1 MVHRSPIIVLGG
13 LFILGSV
20 LVAAPVHGDE
30 VDDYVR
36 ATMKEQKI
44 PGLSIAIVR
53 DREPVRVQGYGLA
66 NIELEVPVTRD
77 TIFQTG
83 SVGKQFTAAGIL
95 LLAEDGNLKLD
106 DPLALHFP
114 SAPATWHPITIRHLL
129 THTSGLKD
137 YGEEEIDFRRDY
149 TEKELLEIA
158 WKVPLEFE
166 PGTQWSY
173 SNTGYMVLG
182 ILTSKLAGMHW
193 SKFQKQRIFE
203 PLGMA
208 TARVISESD
217 IVENRADGYEKNEEG
232 ELQNQEWVAPAL
244 NTLADGAVYVTAR
257 DMVAWD
263 AALRE
268 RKLLSEASYDEW
280 WTPVSL
286 GDGITFPYGFG
297 WSLNEQRGRRLI
309 EHGGSWQGF
318 RAAIARYV
326 EDGLTV
332 VVLANAAG
340 TPTEAIAHEI
350 AGIVDDDLRLPDPDT
365 PGDDPDPQR
374 TARLEG
380 VLKAWSEWR
389 TTPDMGRGLAA
400 TASGSVRESYGRWRT
415 GDQLAKMKSFSWL
428 ADDDLSSRP
437 MELRG
442 ETVTRIVHY
451 VLATLDARRVYRFYL
466 TADGKV
472 ADFGSER
479 RSLTAPGLADMQPL
493 AN

>member
-1 MVHRSPIIVLGG
+1 LI
-13 LFILGSV
+13 ILGWA

-30 VDDYVR
+30 VDDFVR
-36 ATMKEQKI
+36 ATMEELKI

-53 DREPVRVQGYGLA
+53 DGEPVRAQGYGLA
-66 NIELEVPVTRD
+66 NVELEVSVTPD

-95 LLAEDGNLKLD
+95 LLAEDGKLKLD

-114 SAPATWHPITIRHLL
+114 SAPAAWHRITIRHLL

-149 TEKELLEIA
+149 TEKELLEID

-166 PGTQWSY
+166 PGSQWSY
-173 SNTGYMVLG
+173 SNTGYMILG
-182 ILTSKLAGMHW
+182 ILTSKLADMHW
-193 SKFQKQRIFE
+193 SEFQKQRIFE
-203 PLGMA
+203 PAGM
-208 TARVISESD
+208 TVTRVISESE
-217 IVENRADGYEKNEEG
+217 IVKNRADGYEKNEED
-232 ELQNQEWVAPAL
+232 ELRNQEWVAPTL

-257 DMVAWD
+257 DMAAWD

-268 RKLLSEASYDEW
+268 RKLLSEASYDAW

-350 AGIVDDDLRLPDPDT
+350 AGIVDDDLRLPDPDA
-365 PGDDPDPQR
+365 PGADPNPQR

-380 VLKAWSEWR
+380 LLKAWSEWR
-389 TTPDMGRGLAA
+389 TTPEMGRGLAA
-400 TASGSVRESYGRWRT
+400 TASGSVRESHGRWRT
-415 GDQLAKMKSFSWL
+415 GDQLAKKKSFTWL
-428 ADDDLSSRP
+428 GDDDLGSRS
-437 MELRG
+437 MERRG
-442 ETVTRIVHY
+442 ETVTRIAHY
-451 VLATLDARRVYRFYL
+451 ALVTEDARRVYRFYL

-479 RSLTAPGLADMQPL
+479 R
-493 AN
+493 

>member
-1 MVHRSPIIVLGG
+1 MRHRFPIICRWTLFVLGCA
-13 LFILGSV
+13 
-20 LVAAPVHGDE
+20 LVAPPALGDE
-30 VDDYVR
+30 VDEYVS
-36 ATMKEQKI
+36 ATMEELKI
-44 PGLSIAIVR
+44 PGLSIAIVHKG
-53 DREPVRVQGYGLA
+53 EPVRLEGYGLA
-66 NIELEVPVTRD
+66 NVELEVPVTPD

-95 LLAEDGNLKLD
+95 LLAEDGKLKLD

-114 SAPATWHPITIRHLL
+114 SAPAAWHRITIRQLL

-149 TEKELLEIA
+149 AEKELLEIA
-158 WKVPLEFE
+158 WKMPLEFE

-182 ILTSKLAGMHW
+182 ILTSKLADMHW
-193 SKFQKQRIFE
+193 SEFQKKRIFE
-203 PLGMA
+203 PAGMA
-208 TARVISESD
+208 ATRVISESA
-217 IVENRADGYEKNEEG
+217 IVKNRADGYEKNEKN
-232 ELQNQEWVAPAL
+232 ELQNQEWVAPTL

-257 DMVAWD
+257 DMAAWE
-263 AALRE
+263 AALRG
-268 RKLLSEASYDEW
+268 RRLLNESSYDAW

-286 GDGITFPYGFG
+286 GGGITYPYGFG

-318 RAAIARYV
+318 RASIARYV

-350 AGIVDDDLRLPDPDT
+350 AGIVDDDLRLPDPEA
-365 PGDDPDPQR
+365 PSDDPDPQR

-380 VLKAWSEWR
+380 LLKAWSAWR
-389 TTPDMGRGLAA
+389 TTPEMGRGLAA
-400 TASGSVRESYGRWRT
+400 TASGSTRESYGRRRA
-415 GDQLAKMKSFSWL
+415 GDQFAKKKSFTWL
-428 ADDDLSSRP
+428 GDDDLGSRS

-442 ETVTRIVHY
+442 ETVTRIAYYALV
-451 VLATLDARRVYRFYL
+451 TEDARRVYRFYL

-472 ADFGSER
+472 ANFRSER
-479 RSLTAPGLADMQPL
+479 R
-493 AN
+493 

>member
-1 MVHRSPIIVLGG
+1 V
-13 LFILGSV
+13 
-20 LVAAPVHGDE
+20 APVTADE

-36 ATMKEQKI
+36 ATMEELKI

-53 DREPVRVQGYGLA
+53 DGEAVRAQGYGLA
-66 NIELEVPVTRD
+66 NVELEVPVTPD

-95 LLAEDGNLKLD
+95 LLAEEGKLKLD

-114 SAPATWHPITIRHLL
+114 SAPAAWHRITIRHLL

-137 YGEEEIDFRRDY
+137 YGEDEIDFRRDY
-149 TEKELLEIA
+149 TEKELLEID

-173 SNTGYMVLG
+173 SNTGYTVLG
-182 ILTSKLAGMHW
+182 ILTSKLADMHW
-193 SKFQKQRIFE
+193 SEFQKQRIFE
-203 PLGMA
+203 PLGMT
-208 TARVISESD
+208 TARVISESE
-217 IVENRADGYEKNEEG
+217 IVMNRADGYEKNEED
-232 ELQNQEWVAPAL
+232 ELRNQEWVAPTL
-244 NTLADGAVYVTAR
+244 NTLADGAVYVTAK

-268 RKLLSEASYDEW
+268 RKLLSESSYEAW

-297 WSLNEQRGRRLI
+297 WSLEEQRGRRLI

-326 EDGLTV
+326 ENGLTV
-332 VVLANAAG
+332 IVLANAAG

-350 AGIVDDDLRLPDPDT
+350 AGIVDADLRLPDPEI

-374 TARLEG
+374 TARLAEI
-380 VLKAWSEWR
+380 LKAWAEWR
-389 TTPDMGRGLAA
+389 TTPEMGRGLAA
-400 TASGSVRESYGRWRT
+400 TASGSVRESYGRWRI
-415 GDQLAKMKSFSWL
+415 GDQLAKKKSFTWL
-428 ADDDLSSRP
+428 GDDDLGSRP
-437 MELRG
+437 MERRG
-442 ETVTRIVHY
+442 ETVTKIAHY
-451 VLATLDARRVYRFYL
+451 ALVTEDARRVYRFYL

-479 RSLTAPGLADMQPL
+479 R
-493 AN
+493 